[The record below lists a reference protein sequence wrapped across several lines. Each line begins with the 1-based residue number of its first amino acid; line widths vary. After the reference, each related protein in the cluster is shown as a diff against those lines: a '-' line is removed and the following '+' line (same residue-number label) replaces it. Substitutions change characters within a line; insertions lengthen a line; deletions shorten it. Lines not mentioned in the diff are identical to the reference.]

1 MNALLYEHFVR
12 KAFGDVERGGDPA
25 GLAEADIYNT
35 SYEATSLNELKIGTG
50 YAIAIYNSKYMET
63 KELRD
68 PDDYEK
74 MDQFIADVLASKNG
88 NEIGDIIKKY
98 KEFQNELDELPDRY

>member
-1 MNALLYEHFVR
+1 MSALLYEHFVR

-35 SYEATSLNELKIGTG
+35 SYNVTSLNELKIGTG
-50 YAIAIYNSKYMET
+50 YAIAIYNSEYIET

-68 PDDYEK
+68 PNDYEK
-74 MDQFIADVLASKNG
+74 MDQFIADVLAAKNG
-88 NEIGDIIKKY
+88 NEIGDIIEKY
-98 KEFQNELDELPDRY
+98 QKYQEELDELPDRL